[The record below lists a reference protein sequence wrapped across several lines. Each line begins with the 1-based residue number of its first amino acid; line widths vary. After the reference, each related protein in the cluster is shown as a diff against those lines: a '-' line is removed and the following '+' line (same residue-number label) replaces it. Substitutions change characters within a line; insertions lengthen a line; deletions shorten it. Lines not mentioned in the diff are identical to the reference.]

1 VARIRWT
8 WHLQRSRFIQAAALP
23 GAVPDIAEDQFGARL
38 ASRLGPNEAQ
48 DIDLVVSYGRL
59 LWPAREQSVRDNS
72 RLGPLRNNAGMYL
85 TATSFRRSQ
94 TTSPVPN
101 GLNSPLPKP
110 GEEPNCRRSR
120 NSAAVAV

>member
-1 VARIRWT
+1 LT
-8 WHLQRSRFIQAAALP
+8 
-23 GAVPDIAEDQFGARL
+23 L

-48 DIDLVVSYGRL
+48 DIDLVVSYGRP
-59 LWPAREQSVRDNS
+59 LWPAGEQSVRDNS

-110 GEEPNCRRSR
+110 GEEPNRIMGGAPAHDEDGEMYWFVETITSR
-120 NSAAVAV
+120 HIVEASRGERDN